1 MMIEKELK
9 MTDFEKNCYGMTEMD
24 IREQYVNSLTT
35 RLSGVEMTVASIL
48 SDCQEMLEMGYDK
61 DSIRKQLNIAKFC
74 LFETSKSKREET
86 V

>member
-1 MMIEKELK
+1 
-9 MTDFEKNCYGMTEMD
+9 MTEFEKNCYGMTEAQ
-24 IREQYVNSLTT
+24 IRREYLESITVK
-35 RLSGVEMTVASIL
+35 LSGVEMLVAGIL

-74 LFETSKSKREET
+74 LFEASEKAE